1 MSLKIVLLLLALA
14 GLSGIAFGYF
24 LRWIISLGK
33 RGSMELEIRQMRMD
47 AEEKSK
53 RIIGEA
59 EEKAKEKA
67 EELSGEHK
75 ERERELKATEERLVR
90 KEELLDKRQVN
101 VDVEAETLSKKL
113 EEVQVTKEKAEELV
127 RAQQEKL
134 EKVAGLSAAEAKEDL
149 IQSVEKQYET
159 DLEGRMR
166 KLEISGNER
175 LEQRA
180 KEILTTAVHRLG
192 NSVVSDVLATTISL
206 PNDEIKGKIIGK
218 EGRNIRAFERATG
231 VDVIVDDTPGTITL
245 SSYDPIRRQIG
256 RIALEN

>member
-1 MSLKIVLLLLALA
+1 MSVQTTLLLLALP

-67 EELSGEHK
+67 ETLSGEHK
-75 ERERELKATEERLVR
+75 ERERELKVTEERLVR

-101 VDVEAETLSKKL
+101 VDTEADTLSKRL
-113 EEVQVTKEKAEELV
+113 EEVKAAKERADELV

-134 EKVAGLSAAEAKEDL
+134 EKVAGLSALEAKEDL
-149 IQSVEKQYET
+149 IKSIEKQSEN
-159 DLEGRMR
+159 DLESRMR
-166 KLEISGNER
+166 
-175 LEQRA
+175 
-180 KEILTTAVHRLG
+180 
-192 NSVVSDVLATTISL
+192 
-206 PNDEIKGKIIGK
+206 
-218 EGRNIRAFERATG
+218 
-231 VDVIVDDTPGTITL
+231 
-245 SSYDPIRRQIG
+245 
-256 RIALEN
+256 